1 MIPKSY
7 GPKMHFPPGAR
18 TFSGL
23 ILKSYGRPVRFS
35 FFQPYWGT
43 PPGSA
48 SLTTHLPVFLDP
60 FHLPYGIASKKSSWL
75 CLPTCTHFFV
85 IAFPDPPNLQ
95 KVLRSDLCSQR
106 VPMVWA
112 GSVRGWFLA
121 CLCGTCYSV
130 AQTIRGGL
138 GKGRSPRAGACLGLW
153 AHP

>member
-1 MIPKSY
+1 M
-7 GPKMHFPPGAR
+7 GPKCTSPRGPYIFGIDPEIVWAPCEVFFFPALLGNA
-18 TFSGL
+18 SGL
-23 ILKSYGRPVRFS
+23 CFS
-35 FFQPYWGT
+35 DHT
-43 PPGSA
+43 LARIPGSIPP
-48 SLTTHLPVFLDP
+48 SLWHCVQKTLLVVLSHMHSF
-60 FHLPYGIASKKSSWL
+60 
-75 CLPTCTHFFV
+75 FFV